1 MSKLIRRS
9 LSTLTARPLDHQEV
23 RLRPAP
29 IWSQMMVWSIIGTAV
44 AGFGFAVMAKID
56 EVVVAPGM
64 LQPRGAERPIKSSL
78 AGVVGEILVQEGQR
92 VSKGQPL
99 LRLDHDVS
107 EKRRSTVIQET
118 QLEQDRLK
126 GQAQA
131 FKARAD
137 SLKAKTDA
145 LRQSMLTEQQILQQ
159 IEPLAKVGAVQQVQL
174 LQQRNR
180 VEQLRS
186 EIAQAEANQR
196 EIEAESVRQSKDS
209 LRSLTELDRQRVE
222 VKQVQD
228 EELLRSPLNGVV
240 FDLVPSSSGY
250 VVRPGETL
258 LKVVPDGSLEA
269 KVFFTNREVGFV
281 KPGQRAQIRV
291 DAFPFTQFGSINGR
305 IKAVSVYALPANQ
318 QNGQPTFPGYV
329 QLDRNYLERDG
340 VHYQPGSG
348 QSVQVNVVLRQKR
361 VITLLTD
368 VLDRAFDSLRRI
380 RSANSP

>member
-9 LSTLTARPLDHQEV
+9 RETLTARPLDHQEV
-23 RLRPAP
+23 RLKPAA
-29 IWSQMMVWSIIGTAV
+29 IWSQMMVWSIITTAV

-78 AGVVGEILVQEGQR
+78 AGVVGQILVEEGQR
-92 VSKGQPL
+92 VTKGQPL
-99 LRLDHDVS
+99 LRLEHDVS
-107 EKRRSTVIQET
+107 EKRKSSVETQT
-118 QLEQDRLK
+118 QLEQERLL
-126 GQAQA
+126 GQNQA
-131 FKARAD
+131 FKARTD
-137 SLKAKTDA
+137 SMRSKTEA
-145 LRQSMLTEQQILQQ
+145 LRQAMATEQQILQQ
-159 IEPLAKVGAVQQVQL
+159 IEPLATVGAIQQVQL
-174 LQQRNR
+174 LQQRNK
-180 VEQLRS
+180 VQELRS
-186 EIAQAEANQR
+186 QIAQAEANQR
-196 EIEAESVRQSKDS
+196 EIEAEAVRQSKDT
-209 LRSLTELDRQRVE
+209 LRSLSDLDRQRVE

-228 EELLRSPLNGVV
+228 EELLRSPLDGVV
-240 FDLVPSSSGY
+240 FDLVPSSAGY

-281 KPGQRAQIRV
+281 KKGQKAQIRV
-291 DAFPFTQFGSINGR
+291 DAFPFTQFGSITGG
-305 IKAVSVYALPANQ
+305 IKAVSVYALPATQ

-329 QLDRNYLERDG
+329 HLDRNFLEREG
-340 VHYQPGSG
+340 VRYQVGSG

>member
-23 RLRPAP
+23 RLKPAP
-29 IWSQMMVWSIIGTAV
+29 MWSQMMVWSIIGTAV

-56 EVVVAPGM
+56 EVVVAPGI

-78 AGVVGEILVQEGQR
+78 AGVVGQIFVQEGQR

-107 EKRRSTVIQET
+107 EKRRSTVVRET
-118 QLEQDRLK
+118 QLEQERLR
-126 GQAQA
+126 GQADA

-137 SLKAKTDA
+137 SLRSKTDA
-145 LRQSMLTEQQILQQ
+145 LRQAMLTEKQILQQ
-159 IEPLAKVGAVQQVQL
+159 IEPLAKVGAIQQIQL
-174 LQQRNR
+174 LQQRNK
-180 VEQLRS
+180 VQELLS

-196 EIEAESVRQSKDS
+196 EIQAESVRQSKDS
-209 LRSLTELDRQRVE
+209 LRSLTELDRQSVE

-228 EELLRSPLNGVV
+228 EELLRSPLDGVV

-258 LKVVPDGSLEA
+258 LKVVPDGSLEVKA
-269 KVFFTNREVGFV
+269 YFTNREVGFV
-281 KPGQRAQIRV
+281 KPGQKAQIRV
-291 DAFPFTQFGSINGR
+291 DAFPFTQFGSITGR
-305 IKAVSVYALPANQ
+305 IKAVSGYALPATQ
-318 QNGQPTFPGYV
+318 QNSQPTFPGYV
-329 QLDRNYLERDG
+329 KLDRNYLDREG
-340 VHYQPGSG
+340 VHYQVGSG

>member
-9 LSTLTARPLDHQEV
+9 RETLAARPLDHQEV
-23 RLRPAP
+23 RLKPAA
-29 IWSQMMVWSIIGTAV
+29 IWSQMMVWSIIATAV

-78 AGVVGEILVQEGQR
+78 AGVVGQILVEEGQR
-92 VSKGQPL
+92 VTKGQPL
-99 LRLDHDVS
+99 LRLEHDVS
-107 EKRRSTVIQET
+107 EKRKSSVETQT
-118 QLEQDRLK
+118 QLEQERLL
-126 GQAQA
+126 GQNQA
-131 FKARAD
+131 FKARTD
-137 SLKAKTDA
+137 SIRSKTEA
-145 LRQSMLTEQQILQQ
+145 LRQAMATEQQILQQ
-159 IEPLAKVGAVQQVQL
+159 IEPLATVGAIQQVQL
-174 LQQRNR
+174 LQQRNK
-180 VEQLRS
+180 VQELRS
-186 EIAQAEANQR
+186 QIAQAEANQR
-196 EIEAESVRQSKDS
+196 EIEAEAVRQSKDT
-209 LRSLTELDRQRVE
+209 LRSLSELDRQRVE
-222 VKQVQD
+222 VKQLQG
-228 EELLRSPLNGVV
+228 EELLRSPLDGVV
-240 FDLVPSSSGY
+240 FDLVPSSPGY

-281 KPGQRAQIRV
+281 KKGQKAQIRV
-291 DAFPFTQFGSINGR
+291 DAFPFTQFGSITGG
-305 IKAVSVYALPANQ
+305 IKAVSVYALPATQ

-329 QLDRNYLERDG
+329 HLDRNFLEREG
-340 VHYQPGSG
+340 VRYQVGSG

>member
-9 LSTLTARPLDHQEV
+9 LNTLTARPLDHQEV

-56 EVVVAPGM
+56 EVVVAPGI

-78 AGVVGEILVQEGQR
+78 AGVVGQIMVQEGQR
-92 VSKGQPL
+92 VSKGQAL

-107 EKRRSTVIQET
+107 EKRKSTVAKET
-118 QLEQDRLK
+118 ELERDRLR
-126 GQAQA
+126 GQGQA

-137 SLKAKTDA
+137 SLRAKTDA
-145 LRQSMLTEQQILQQ
+145 LRQSMLTEQQILNQ
-159 IEPLAKVGAVQQVQL
+159 IEPLAKVGAIQQVQL

-196 EIEAESVRQSKDS
+196 EIEAESVRQSRDS
-209 LRSLTELDRQRVE
+209 LRSLSELDRQRVE

-228 EELLRSPLNGVV
+228 EELLRSPLDGIV
-240 FDLVPSSSGY
+240 FDLVPSSNGY

-269 KVFFTNREVGFV
+269 KVYFTNREVGFV
-281 KPGQRAQIRV
+281 KPGQKAQIRV

-305 IKAVSVYALPANQ
+305 IKAVSAYALPADS
-318 QNGQPTFPGYV
+318 QNAQPRFPGYV
-329 QLDRNYLERDG
+329 RLDRNYLERDAI
-340 VHYQPGSG
+340 HYQVGSG

-368 VLDRAFDSLRRI
+368 VVDRALDSLRRI